1 MAERPEMFASSVIMM
16 AIPET
21 VIILGFVIA
30 VMIMLVLPG
39 A

>member
-1 MAERPEMFASSVIMM
+1 MFASSVIMM